1 MERRRSRRLA
11 QRQEEKDEDHSSE
24 DDESSEDASM
34 AHSDASMENSDG
46 EKYVY
51 FNWADAPKD
60 DVDAYYVTEEFATK
74 DLWMI
79 TKNIKT
85 DAKKGKFALS
95 DFLVLGE
102 MLQSGHVFPYGTG
115 SGFDGREKNV

>member
-11 QRQEEKDEDHSSE
+11 QRQEEKDLDHSSE
-24 DDESSEDASM
+24 NDESSEDASM

-85 DAKKGKFALS
+85 DASKTDKIDRYLKTRNK
-95 DFLVLGE
+95 DI
-102 MLQSGHVFPYGTG
+102 Y
-115 SGFDGREKNV
+115 REA